1 MPFATPHVQACCC
14 AISEAQIEGYQA
26 AFFLL
31 QLVSSAAEAG
41 AVLAGSDGDACRD
54 PGVLTSALGAGERAA
69 WKAPAFDRA
78 LCACSCWI
86 VGIGPGTPTASTPGK
101 TRLIAAQKLKQQLA
115 KSTGGTVLERTVDS
129 LFVVRAAARHLP
141 RDDIL
146 RSHGEV
152 KGR

>member
-41 AVLAGSDGDACRD
+41 AVLAVLAGSDGDACRD

-78 LCACSCWI
+78 LCACSC
-86 VGIGPGTPTASTPGK
+86 
-101 TRLIAAQKLKQQLA
+101 
-115 KSTGGTVLERTVDS
+115 
-129 LFVVRAAARHLP
+129 
-141 RDDIL
+141 
-146 RSHGEV
+146 
-152 KGR
+152 